1 MKGSQESRGFC
12 AEQNSG
18 FPRCPRT
25 ALQIVKPDFENWFSW
40 RKDPPSVWARGLLDG
55 EGMNRNSGL
64 TTLSDS
70 SIALSEDEKKL
81 VKVKARKSYRNLMVW
96 EPRKKRWSQL
106 LYYIRNTSL
115 IIKYLLACTSY
126 IVYVHLQS
134 TCNEVFIMTFERGN
148 NNTY

>member
-1 MKGSQESRGFC
+1 MFALHKIKLWFS
-12 AEQNSG
+12 
-18 FPRCPRT
+18 RCPRT

-70 SIALSEDEKKL
+70 SIALSEDEKKAGEGQGSKKLQEFDGLGTKKKKL
-81 VKVKARKSYRNLMVW
+81 VTLIN
-96 EPRKKRWSQL
+96 
-106 LYYIRNTSL
+106 YIRNTSL